1 MLFKKRGVMLL
12 PAFGSRICR
21 LGGIALKFWV
31 IAFVTSTQAQIA
43 RIEFHPLATQT
54 LTNAEFL
61 TGKKDGKRETIA
73 AELRIPRPGTDRLA
87 AVIMMHGI
95 NGIGGQVD
103 DWSQHLNSMGVATFV
118 LDSFTGRGLASGQ
131 SAGAVSPTARIV
143 DAYRALELLAR
154 HPRID
159 PDRIAIMGFSHG
171 GWAALY
177 SSLKRFARM
186 HGPADGRAFAAHIVF
201 YPGCVQTY
209 LEGDDIVD
217 KPVRI
222 FHGSADDQLPVVP
235 CRDYAARL
243 RKAGKDVVLTEYAG
257 AHHAF
262 DARSLKEPV
271 RLPQAIGLNRCR
283 LEEGVDGQLVDS
295 NTRQPFGLADPCV
308 DRGVTV
314 AYHAQAH
321 SDALKA
327 VTEFVATTLRP
338 K

>member
-1 MLFKKRGVMLL
+1 MSML
-12 PAFGSRICR
+12 AFRNCICR
-21 LGGIALKFWV
+21 ISGIALKFGIV
-31 IAFVTSTQAQIA
+31 AFITSVEAQIA
-43 RIEFHPLATQT
+43 RLEVHPLATQT
-54 LTNAEFL
+54 LTTAEFL

-73 AELRIPRPGTDRLA
+73 GELRIPRPGTDRLPA
-87 AVIMMHGI
+87 MILMHGI
-95 NGIGGQVD
+95 SGIGGQLD

-118 LDSFTGRGLASGQ
+118 LDGFTGRGMANG
-131 SAGAVSPTARIV
+131 GAASPTARIV
-143 DAYRALELLAR
+143 DAYRALELLAK

-177 SSLKRFARM
+177 SSLKRFVRM
-186 HGPADGRAFAAHIVF
+186 HGPADGRTFAAHIVF
-201 YPGCVQTY
+201 YPGCIQTY

-217 KPVRI
+217 KPIRI
-222 FHGSADDQLPVVP
+222 FHGSADDQVPVAP
-235 CRDYAARL
+235 CREYAASL

-262 DARSLKEPV
+262 DARVLKEPV
-271 RLPQAIGLNRCR
+271 KLPQAISLNRCR
-283 LEEGVDGQLVDS
+283 LEEGADGQMLNS
-295 NTRQPFGLADPCV
+295 ETRQVFSGGDACV
-308 DRGVTV
+308 VRGGTV

-321 SDALKA
+321 ADSLKA